1 MVYYTTLL
9 HFEWD
14 ETTKKR
20 RPVTGK
26 ELRRIDRTCLALV
39 LSCVLSFEMHHKPWS
54 SPVKLEEF
62 HFNTDLLSTAHL
74 LNAYCLGVL
83 TYLTLLFAF

>member
-1 MVYYTTLL
+1 M
-9 HFEWD
+9 HH
-14 ETTKKR
+14 
-20 RPVTGK
+20 
-26 ELRRIDRTCLALV
+26 
-39 LSCVLSFEMHHKPWS
+39 SFEPWS

-83 TYLTLLFAF
+83 TYLTLLFCFLN